1 MIGECN
7 CACMPAHNPFGR
19 FDLFLYASPVSSCI
33 GSPLWIPSKCS
44 PTYTFTGLALTYFVP
59 CIEFMNFVFV
69 CFDSGL
75 FFIFFSLPPFG
86 LVTCPDPASLLKSRV
101 PFFVIHL
108 FMWLVLLFQSY
119 AASLTR
125 RVQMQNYPPQK
136 IYIYSMCVQPAF
148 LSSCLYRPIIRKKTR
163 PHWA

>member
-69 CFDSGL
+69 CLDSGL
-75 FFIFFSLPPFG
+75 FFVFFLFPPPFWFSNVSWSCFSVEESCSLFCDSFVYVTRVAFPELCCFLDSQSANAKLPP
-86 LVTCPDPASLLKSRV
+86 
-101 PFFVIHL
+101 
-108 FMWLVLLFQSY
+108 
-119 AASLTR
+119 
-125 RVQMQNYPPQK
+125 PPK
-136 IYIYSMCVQPAF
+136 KNIYIFNVCTASVPVVLFVPTHY
-148 LSSCLYRPIIRKKTR
+148 
-163 PHWA
+163 